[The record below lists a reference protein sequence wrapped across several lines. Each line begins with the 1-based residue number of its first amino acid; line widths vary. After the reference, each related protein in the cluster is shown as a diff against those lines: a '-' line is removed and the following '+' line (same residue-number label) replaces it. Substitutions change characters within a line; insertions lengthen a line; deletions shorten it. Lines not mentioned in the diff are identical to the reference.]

1 MASKE
6 IKGMGRFVLASA
18 LVVAATGAAMAQ
30 TAPLAKERTVTVN
43 GKSYLLKSRLKSIL
57 IGSFTYG
64 YTHSIGA
71 PNLESTLKRIGTA
84 EGWTVDVTTKGDD
97 VTAAKLGGY
106 QVFFANFIGNFAQS
120 GSFKGEKAVQ
130 DFVEVGG
137 NGAFVMHS
145 TGDSRQSTNW
155 PWFYST
161 LHPCIYTG
169 ESSRTDV
176 TAPIFV
182 PAAMKIH
189 PVMEGI
195 SFNGKDTTV
204 VEQGEFHTFQ
214 KLINTV
220 RPDAEILMRMDGT
233 KCASTSKNA
242 KSNCGLPYTNYSTPG
257 GYPIAWSFKATK
269 GTVGYFMEG
278 HDLFTMQAMTQAV
291 WDKFFKQFM
300 YYMAGY
306 DSTVVPT
313 NAVHKEGSIPQAIN
327 KSGITFHD
335 GEDAGVLITRAGNHL
350 VSLYDMTGKQ
360 LYQDHGTQ
368 VPMDYDV
375 NEKLHGVRPGI
386 YVMRVAVP
394 GAVQSKRIFIR

>member
-6 IKGMGRFVLASA
+6 IKRIGRFVLASA
-18 LVVAATGAAMAQ
+18 LVVAATGTAMAQ
-30 TAPLAKERTVTVN
+30 TTPLAKERTITAN
-43 GKSYLLKSRLKSIL
+43 GKSYLLKSRLKAIL

-64 YTHSIGA
+64 FNHTVGS

-84 EGWTVDVTTKGDD
+84 EGWTVDVATNGDD

-106 QVFFANFIGNFAQS
+106 QVFFANFISSIAQS

-145 TGDSRQSTNW
+145 SGDSRQSTNW

-161 LHPCIYTG
+161 WHPCIYTG

-176 TAPIFV
+176 SAPIFV
-182 PAAMKIH
+182 PAAMKTH

-204 VEQGEFHTFQ
+204 VQQGEFHTFQ

-233 KCASTSKNA
+233 KCTKGGSGT
-242 KSNCGLPYTNYSTPG
+242 NCGLNYPNYSTPG
-257 GYPIAWSFKATK
+257 GYPIAWTFKATK

-306 DSTVVPT
+306 DSTLVT
-313 NAVHKEGSIPQAIN
+313 SAIGSHQGGSIPEAMD
-327 KSGITFHD
+327 KSGITFHE
-335 GEDAGVLITRAGNHL
+335 GQDAGVLITRSGNHL
-350 VSLYDMTGKQ
+350 VSLYDMTGRQ
-360 LYQDHGTQ
+360 LYQDHGKQ
-368 VPMDYDV
+368 APVDYDV
-375 NEKLHGVRPGI
+375 TEKLHGVRPGI
-386 YVMRVAVP
+386 YVLRVAVP
-394 GAVQSKRIFIR
+394 GAVRSKRILIR

>member
-6 IKGMGRFVLASA
+6 IKGLGRFMLASA
-18 LVVAATGAAMAQ
+18 LVAAAAGTTMAQ
-30 TAPLAKERTVTVN
+30 TAPLAKERTVTAN

-64 YTHSIGA
+64 YTHTVGA

-97 VTAAKLGGY
+97 VTAAKLAGY
-106 QVFFANFIGNFAQS
+106 QVFFANFISSFAQS
-120 GSFKGEKAVQ
+120 GSFKGDKAVQ

-176 TAPIFV
+176 SAPILI
-182 PAAMKIH
+182 PAAIKTH

-195 SFNGKDTTV
+195 SFNGKDTV
-204 VEQGEFHTFQ
+204 VVQQGEFHTFQ

-233 KCASTSKNA
+233 KCTKGGSGV
-242 KSNCGLPYTNYSTPG
+242 NCGMNYTNYSTPG

-278 HDLFTMQAMTQAV
+278 HDLFTMQAMTQTV

-306 DSTVVPT
+306 DSTAVVSIG
-313 NAVHKEGSIPQAIN
+313 HKEGALPEAIN

-350 VSLYDMTGKQ
+350 VSLYDMSGKQ

-368 VPMDYDV
+368 APMDYDV

-386 YVMRVAVP
+386 YVLRVAVP
-394 GAVQSKRIFIR
+394 GAVQSKRILIR